1 MSKAISVTVNILGKE
16 YIIACAPHEE
26 QQLINAASHLDTT
39 MLDIRENGK
48 IFGLERIAVM
58 AALNISNE
66 LLSLQESSTGFDQT
80 CEDSLTRSSKK
91 LDDALHRLK
100 QLEI

>member
-1 MSKAISVTVNILGKE
+1 
-16 YIIACAPHEE
+16 
-26 QQLINAASHLDTT
+26 
-39 MLDIRENGK
+39 
-48 IFGLERIAVM
+48 M

-66 LLSLQESSTGFDQT
+66 LLSLQESSSDTDQT
-80 CEDSLTRSSKK
+80 CVDSINRSNKK

>member
-1 MSKAISVTVNILGKE
+1 MSKAIPVTVHILGKD
-16 YIIACAPHEE
+16 YQIACAPEE
-26 QQLINAASHLDTT
+26 QQKLLDAASHLDTT
-39 MLDIRENGK
+39 MHDIRENGK
-48 IFGLERIAVM
+48 IFGIERIAVM

-66 LLSLQESSTGFDQT
+66 LLSLQESTSDTDQT
-80 CEDSLTRSSKK
+80 CVDSLHRSNKK